1 MKNLKV
7 IADADDTLFINET
20 YLKQEQKFCALM
32 IIYRNKEFHNS
43 SSK

>member
-1 MKNLKV
+1 MKL
-7 IADADDTLFINET
+7 IS
-20 YLKQEQKFCALM
+20 QKRNKSSALWWK